1 MLPRTIF
8 LGLTSLAVVKP
19 ARLHF
24 ASCPN
29 FQPRAHAGLTGL
41 TTLAAVSLLL
51 ERGPLPFFTVKKRP
65 DSLFHETSSIKFFM
79 ETAYVA

>member
-1 MLPRTIF
+1 MVNQIHFQFFAYVNFSADSYAPML
-8 LGLTSLAVVKP
+8 S
-19 ARLHF
+19 
-24 ASCPN
+24 
-29 FQPRAHAGLTGL
+29 
-41 TTLAAVSLLL
+41 LAAVSLLL